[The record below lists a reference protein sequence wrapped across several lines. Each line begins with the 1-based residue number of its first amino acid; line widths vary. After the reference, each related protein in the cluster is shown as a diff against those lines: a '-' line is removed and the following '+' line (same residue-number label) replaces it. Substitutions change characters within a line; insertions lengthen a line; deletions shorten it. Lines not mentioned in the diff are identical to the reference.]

1 MTFAGFVPVRQ
12 LVLVDLLGLIMG
24 TKPGE
29 RAVVGIDGAATAG
42 RSHVAAE
49 LVALAERLAGRQVVR
64 VEIDGFTAADYVSGP
79 DLDTWED
86 EYHRRYDY
94 AAFRRRT
101 LLPFRA
107 GIEVCPAVYDVASE
121 ASVLAD
127 AIEPSADA
135 VLLVDGAFLHRP
147 ELNDAWDA
155 SVYVDGATPDVGS
168 AADDAQAAAHR
179 FYGEQS
185 PSQQA
190 TWVLDNTTTTEPIV
204 LWGAEVGPSSA
215 PQTL

>member
-29 RAVVGIDGAATAG
+29 RAVVGIDGAARAG
-42 RSHVAAE
+42 RSQVAAE
-49 LVALAERLAGRQVVR
+49 LVALAERLAGREVVR
-64 VEIDGFTAADYVSGP
+64 VEIDGFTAFEYVSAQ
-79 DLDTWED
+79 DVDTWEN

-101 LLPFRA
+101 LLPFRS
-107 GIEVCPAVYDVASE
+107 GIEVCPAVYDVRSGE
-121 ASVLAD
+121 SVLAD

-135 VLLVDGAFLHRP
+135 VLLVDGPFLHRP
-147 ELNDAWDA
+147 ELNDSWDA
-155 SVYVDGATPDVGS
+155 SVYVDGATPEMGS
-168 AADDAQAAAHR
+168 AADDAHSAAQR

-185 PSQQA
+185 PIQQA
-190 TWVLDNTTTTEPIV
+190 TWVLDNTTMTQPIV
-204 LWGAEVGPSSA
+204 VWGAEVGP
-215 PQTL
+215 

>member
-29 RAVVGIDGAATAG
+29 RAVVAIDGAAATG
-42 RSHVAAE
+42 RSQVAAE
-49 LVALAERLAGRQVVR
+49 LVALADRLAGRDVVR
-64 VEIDGFTAADYVSGP
+64 IAIDGFTAPEYVNAQHV
-79 DLDTWED
+79 DTWEN

-94 AAFRRRT
+94 AAFRRRA
-101 LLPFRA
+101 LLPFRS
-107 GIEVCPAVYDVASE
+107 GIEVCPAVYDVRSGE
-121 ASVLAD
+121 SVLAD

-135 VLLVDGAFLHRP
+135 VLLVDGPFLHRP

-155 SVYVDGATPDVGS
+155 SVYVDGGTPEMDSVT
-168 AADDAQAAAHR
+168 DDGHAAAHR

-190 TWVLDNTTTTEPIV
+190 TWVLDNTTVAQPI
-204 LWGAEVGPSSA
+204 LMWGAEVGP
-215 PQTL
+215 